1 MKKEIKMK
9 QVKKENRKLKKENGK
24 LLSELEAMQK
34 ETIIYKSEFA
44 MIPINLFNEMWD
56 VYSKRPI
63 KCEFLDK
70 EALYYNN
77 EIYQK
82 IEVKK

>member
-1 MKKEIKMK
+1 
-9 QVKKENRKLKKENGK
+9 
-24 LLSELEAMQK
+24 
-34 ETIIYKSEFA
+34 
-44 MIPINLFNEMWD
+44 MIPINLFNEMWN
-56 VYSKRPI
+56 VYSKRPME
-63 KCEFLDK
+63 CEFLNK